1 MSEKAIIELR
11 GVSFSYDG
19 QPVLRGVNLE
29 IDEREFVT
37 VVGPNG
43 GGKTTLL
50 KLILGLIQ
58 PNTGTVRVFGRPPA
72 EARTR
77 IGYVPQHSLADQTFP
92 VRVLDVV
99 LTGRLDRR
107 KVFGAYAPEDH
118 EAAMNALREVELC
131 DHARRPFGALSGG
144 FRQRTLI
151 ARALASQPD
160 ILLLDE
166 PTANL
171 DVMMEGELYALLK
184 RLHERLTILLVTHD
198 LGFVSDFS
206 KMVVCV
212 KQTIAVHPTGELTG
226 DIISEMYGRDVRA
239 VLHDRDHHPGGG
251 CA

>member
-1 MSEKAIIELR
+1 MADRPVIEFR

-19 QPVLRGVNLE
+19 QPVLRGVDLE
-29 IDEREFVT
+29 INERDFVT

-50 KLILGLIQ
+50 KLILGLIH
-58 PNTGTVRVFGRPPA
+58 PTAGIVKVFGRSPVN
-72 EARTR
+72 ARTR
-77 IGYVPQHSLADQTFP
+77 IGYVPQHSLADQAFP
-92 VRVLDVV
+92 IRVLEVV
-99 LTGRLDRR
+99 LTGRLERR
-107 KVFGAYAPEDH
+107 RVFGGYGPKDH
-118 EAAMNALREVELC
+118 EAAMDALGEVELC
-131 DHARRPFGALSGG
+131 DHAHRPFATLSGG
-144 FRQRTLI
+144 LRQRTLI

-171 DVMMEGELYALLK
+171 DVMMEGEFYALLR

-206 KMVVCV
+206 KTVVCV

-226 DIISEMYGRDVRA
+226 DLISEMYGRDVRA
-239 VLHDRDHHPGGG
+239 VLHDPDHHPGGG
-251 CA
+251 C

>member
-1 MSEKAIIELR
+1 
-11 GVSFSYDG
+11 
-19 QPVLRGVNLE
+19 
-29 IDEREFVT
+29 VT

-50 KLILGLIQ
+50 KLILGLIH
-58 PNTGTVRVFGRPPA
+58 PTAGTVRVFGRPPV

-77 IGYVPQHSLADQTFP
+77 IGYVPQHSLADQSFP

-99 LTGRLDRR
+99 LTGRLERR
-107 KVFGAYAPEDH
+107 RVFGGYGAADRD
-118 EAAMNALREVELC
+118 AAMEALREVELC
-131 DHARRPFGALSGG
+131 EHASRPFATLSGG
-144 FRQRTLI
+144 LRQRTLI

-171 DVMMEGELYALLK
+171 DVMMEGELYALLR

-206 KMVVCV
+206 KTVVCV
-212 KQTIAVHPTGELTG
+212 KRTIAVHPTGELTG
-226 DIISEMYGRDVRA
+226 ELISEMYGRDVRA
-239 VLHDRDHHPGGG
+239 VLHDRDHHRDGGR
-251 CA
+251 

>member
-1 MSEKAIIELR
+1 MPGKPIIEFR

-19 QPVLRGVNLE
+19 ESVLKGVDLE
-29 IDEREFVT
+29 IDERDFVT

-50 KLILGLIQ
+50 KLILGLIH
-58 PNTGTVRVFGRPPA
+58 PTAGTVKVFGRPPV

-77 IGYVPQHSLADQTFP
+77 IGYVPQHSLADQSFP

-99 LTGRLDRR
+99 LTGRLERHR
-107 KVFGAYAPEDH
+107 VFGGYGPEDR
-118 EAAMNALREVELC
+118 EAAKEALREVELS
-131 DHARRPFGALSGG
+131 DHARRPFATLSGG
-144 FRQRTLI
+144 LRQRTLI

-160 ILLLDE
+160 ILLMDE
-166 PTANL
+166 PTAHL

-206 KMVVCV
+206 KTVVCV
-212 KQTIAVHPTGELTG
+212 KRTIAIHPTGELTG
-226 DIISEMYGRDVRA
+226 DLISEMYGRDVRA
-239 VLHDRDHHPGGG
+239 VLHDPDHHRSGG
-251 CA
+251 C